1 MKTFSISGAL
11 KFGWEKTKS
20 NFLFILGVTALSFII
35 SMLSGQIQ
43 EVLGEGAPVV
53 GMILFVLGYIVSS
66 VLTIGYYKIF
76 LKLHDGQHADF
87 KDLYQHYK
95 LFWGYLV
102 TSVIYGVA
110 VVIGLILFV
119 IPGIYLAIKYM
130 FALVILIDEETISA
144 TDALKKSSDI
154 TLGVKWS
161 LFGFLLLLIL
171 INLIGIAL
179 LGIGLL
185 VTIPISTFATVYIFR
200 RLSHE
205 TAGEVVVKE
214 VDAESDSGDN

>member
-1 MKTFSISGAL
+1 MPAVLMEYVVSTAREAWRSISL
-11 KFGWEKTKS
+11 DDKIS
-20 NFLFILGVTALSFII
+20 HRHSILCMRAT
-35 SMLSGQIQ
+35 
-43 EVLGEGAPVV
+43 
-53 GMILFVLGYIVSS
+53 
-66 VLTIGYYKIF
+66 
-76 LKLHDGQHADF
+76 
-87 KDLYQHYK
+87 
-95 LFWGYLV
+95 
-102 TSVIYGVA
+102 
-110 VVIGLILFV
+110 IGLILFV